1 MATTTSHGPTES
13 PHAELT
19 KEQFDDLIAF
29 FRDYYRDEI
38 GTFLQQY
45 PDDTTQFPIA
55 FDDLERGVSIDVPGT
70 LDSFAEHYVNNP
82 EAYDDHL
89 VDALDHVDMPVKAD
103 LSGATVQVT
112 DLPEWHTFYPGDF
125 SPKDEA
131 GHYRSVTGEI
141 ARATDVYARL
151 EMAAFEC
158 QRCGMLT
165 KIPQTDS
172 DFQEPHECQGC
183 ERQGPF
189 DVSLDESE
197 LIDAQMLRLQT
208 PPEMAQGAGQEIDV
222 YVEGDELVDT
232 ASVGDRVTITGTV
245 HLEQLSSGGT
255 KTPKFEPYVDARH
268 VSLEESDHTEIDI
281 SPEER
286 ERIHALANGAEGE
299 PLEVAGESLKPEVY
313 GHETVKQML
322 VLAMV
327 GGAGP
332 GELRGD
338 FHILCLGDPGTA
350 KSELLDRVEEIAPR
364 SVGVSGKGATEAGV
378 TASAVQDDF
387 GDGNAATLKAGALVK
402 ANGGVV
408 CIDELDDMPADV
420 RAAMLGPM
428 SKQRIH
434 VNKWGINAR
443 LSTETAV
450 LAAGNPKHGRF
461 DKYEPIA
468 DQFDLAAN
476 LLSRF
481 DLIFTFHDKLDED
494 RDAKIADR
502 ILRARDAKKRAA
514 AGDRLEEDADTVEG
528 PIDAD
533 LLRKW
538 IALAKQQPDPVFA
551 SDAVRETLREQ
562 FTALRGM
569 YDYSDDEPVPVTFRK
584 LPATIRIAEAAAK
597 FEFSETIEPRHAKI
611 ATEAVGASMQD
622 FGMDADGNYDADIQE
637 TGSSM
642 AQKDRLK
649 LIGNLIE
656 EIQQETE
663 SGHCPHETLVERADE
678 EQDLGR
684 EQVEHSIEKL
694 RRNGVVYEPATDY
707 LKFVGW
713 A

>member
-19 KEQFDDLIAF
+19 KEEFDELIAF

-38 GTFLQQY
+38 GEFLQQF

-82 EAYDDHL
+82 DAFDNHL

-103 LSGATVQVT
+103 LTGATVQVT

-131 GHYRSVTGEI
+131 GNYRSVTGEI
-141 ARATDVYARL
+141 SRATDVYARL
-151 EMAAFEC
+151 EVAAFEC
-158 QRCGMLT
+158 QRCGTLS

-172 DFQEPHECQGC
+172 DFHEPHECQGC

-189 DVSLDESE
+189 DVNLDESE

-208 PPEMAQGAGQEIDV
+208 PPEVAQGAGQEIDV
-222 YVEGDELVDT
+222 YLEGEELVDT

-255 KTPKFEPYVDARH
+255 KTPKFEPYVDGRH
-268 VSLEESDHTEIDI
+268 IALEESDHTEIDI

-286 ERIHALANGAEGE
+286 ERIHTLATGEEGE
-299 PLEVAGESLKPEVY
+299 PLEVAGESLKPEIY

-332 GELRGD
+332 GDLRGD
-338 FHILCLGDPGTA
+338 FHVLCLGDPGTA

-402 ANGGVV
+402 ANGGVC

-461 DKYEPIA
+461 DMYQPIVQ
-468 DQFDLAAN
+468 QFDFAAN

-481 DLIFTFHDKLDED
+481 DLIFTFHDRPNEE
-494 RDAKIADR
+494 RDSKIANR
-502 ILRARDAKKRAA
+502 ILRSRDAKKRAA
-514 AGDRLEEDADTVEG
+514 AGDQLEEDADTIEG
-528 PIDAD
+528 PIGGD

-551 SDAVRETLREQ
+551 SDDVREALKEQ
-562 FTALRGM
+562 FTALRGIHD
-569 YDYSDDEPVPVTFRK
+569 YDDDEPVPVTFRK
-584 LPATIRIAEAAAK
+584 LPATVRIAEAAAK

-611 ATEAVGASMQD
+611 ATKAVGESMQD
-622 FGMDADGNYDADIQE
+622 FGVDEDGNLDADIQE
-637 TGSSM
+637 TGMSM
-642 AQKDRLK
+642 SQK
-649 LIGNLIE
+649 
-656 EIQQETE
+656 
-663 SGHCPHETLVERADE
+663 
-678 EQDLGR
+678 
-684 EQVEHSIEKL
+684 EKL
-694 RRNGVVYEPATDY
+694 DAVKEVLKEVQSEHDREGAQIDDVLDTLKEAKDMPEDTALQQIQKLRDQGEVYEPQTDWLRY
-707 LKFVGW
+707 IGK

>member
-1 MATTTSHGPTES
+1 MATTTSHDPTES
-13 PHAELT
+13 SHAELS
-19 KEQFDDLIAF
+19 KDEFDELIAF
-29 FRDYYRDEI
+29 VRDYYREEL
-38 GTFLQQY
+38 GTFVQQY
-45 PDDTTQFPIA
+45 PKDTTHFPIA
-55 FDDLERGVSIDVPGT
+55 FEDLQRGVSITTPGPG
-70 LDSFAEHYVNNP
+70 SFAETYLEHP
-82 EAYDDHL
+82 DAYDDHL
-89 VDALDHVDMPVKAD
+89 VDALDHVDLPVEVD
-103 LSGATVQVT
+103 LSHATVQVI
-112 DLPEWHTFYPGDF
+112 DLPEWHTYYPGDF

-131 GHYRSVTGEI
+131 GHYRAVTGEI

-151 EMAAFEC
+151 EVAAFEC
-158 QRCGMLT
+158 QRCGTLS

-172 DFQEPHECQGC
+172 SFQEPHECQGC

-189 DVSLDESE
+189 DVNLDESE
-197 LIDAQMLRLQT
+197 LVDAQMLRLQT
-208 PPEMAQGAGQEIDV
+208 PPEVAQGAGQEIDV
-222 YVEGDELVDT
+222 YLEGEELVDS
-232 ASVGDRVTITGTV
+232 ASVGDRVTVTGTV
-245 HLEQLSSGGT
+245 HLEQLSSGNQ

-268 VSLEESDHTEIDI
+268 VALEESDHTEIDI

-286 ERIHALANGAEGE
+286 ERIRALANGAEGE
-299 PLEVAGESLKPEVY
+299 PLEVAGQSLKPEVY

-332 GELRGD
+332 GDLRGD

-408 CIDELDDMPADV
+408 CIDELDDMPTDV

-450 LAAGNPKHGRF
+450 IAAGNPKHGRF
-461 DKYEPIA
+461 DQYEPIG

-481 DLIFTFHDKLDED
+481 DLIFTFHDQLDED

-502 ILRARDAKKRAA
+502 ILRARDAKKRSA
-514 AGDRLEEDADTVEG
+514 AGDDLEGDEKTVEG

-551 SDAVRETLREQ
+551 NDEVRQALQER

-569 YDYSDDEPVPVTFRK
+569 HDYASDQPVPVTFRK
-584 LPATIRIAEAAAK
+584 LPATVRIAEAAAK

-611 ATEAVGASMQD
+611 ATEAVGESMQD
-622 FGMDADGNYDADIQE
+622 FGVDEDGNLDADIQE
-637 TGSSM
+637 TGASM
-642 AQKDRLK
+642 TQKDKIRF
-649 LIGNLIE
+649 IADTIA

-663 SGHCPHETLVERADE
+663 SGHCLIETLVERATE
-678 EQDLGR
+678 EDLGPN
-684 EQVEHSIEKL
+684 QVDHYVGKL
-694 RRNGVVYEPATDY
+694 KDQGVVYEPATDA
-707 LKFVGW
+707 LKYVGG